1 MKKLSLGEVRTFD
14 IEIVAIGSE
23 LCYGKVADTNSFWL
37 ADQVTRVGGIVS
49 RITCVRD
56 DEVQIVMVLEE
67 SLKRKP
73 RFLLVTGGLGPT
85 EDDKTISAI
94 SRLANLGMITD
105 EKTLEMASERKNIP
119 REKLPPHFVRMART
133 LSGAKT
139 FANPLGISPASV
151 MKIGETTLVVMP
163 GPPKEVQAIFET
175 HISDLIEE
183 QTSHK
188 SCSHRVVVDMV
199 ESEVTPIVEEIEKGF
214 GNVYLKPLVSEYV
227 KGSGLPIEILAFDAN
242 EEACDRLVRDVVQ
255 SLEWAI
261 KAKGRRIVT
270 SPCKRTTMPE

>member
-1 MKKLSLGEVRTFD
+1 MLKKPSLGEVKTFD

-94 SRLANLGMITD
+94 SRLTNLGMITD
-105 EKTLEMASERKNIP
+105 EKTLEIASERKSIP
-119 REKLPPHFVRMART
+119 REKLPPHFAKMART
-133 LSGAKT
+133 LSGANT

-183 QTSHK
+183 QTSRK

-227 KGSGLPIEILAFDAN
+227 KGSGLPIEILAFEAN

-270 SPCKRTTMPE
+270 TP